1 MNGRFGTC
9 AACKAH
15 LDRTVTKRRF
25 FGLIIL
31 ANALVWAGGWFY
43 WERVHS
49 KAAAPGPSEA
59 GEDVPLVEVKANR
72 PKPGGVA
79 SDAPSA
85 VVIQTN
91 AFHWRQVE
99 SADYRTYVA
108 NLRGI
113 GCPEATI
120 KDIILTDIMKLFAE
134 RRGQFYQNGREFK
147 FWETREKHALT
158 ARQMEERDKQL
169 AKIDKEVPSVLRE
182 LLGVNYDREIN
193 KYFVDNREDERRLS
207 FVSEEKRRQLL
218 ALREELEGLKEHLL
232 DQAQN
237 GQPMDLNG
245 LKKIQEHRKEA
256 LSQILT
262 PEERDEFELRT
273 SETAERLRTELVGFN
288 PSEQEFREIYQ
299 LWQAHDEK
307 FAFVSADDASAAKAK
322 EQDRQRIE
330 QELKSKLEL
339 PRVVDYD
346 RARNPDYQLLST
358 LTERYEL
365 PQATAQAVF
374 EIKQIAENAR
384 QSLLAQK
391 SLGEAERLA
400 AMKAIQEET
409 QRAVR
414 QNLGDKLFP
423 VYARNGGTWIEGL
436 GPGDSPAK

>member
-1 MNGRFGTC
+1 M
-9 AACKAH
+9 A
-15 LDRTVTKRRF
+15 
-25 FGLIIL
+25 GLKP
-31 ANALVWAGGWFY
+31 NQ
-43 WERVHS
+43 
-49 KAAAPGPSEA
+49 
-59 GEDVPLVEVKANR
+59 
-72 PKPGGVA
+72 PKPGMVA
-79 SDAPSA
+79 SDALPA
-85 VVIQTN
+85 VIIQTN
-91 AFHWRQVE
+91 VFHWRQVE
-99 SADYRTYVA
+99 STDYRTYIA
-108 NLRGI
+108 NLRKI

-120 KDIILTDIMKLFAE
+120 KDIILTDIMRLFAE

-232 DQAQN
+232 DQAQA

-245 LKKIQEHRKEA
+245 LKKIEEHRKEA
-256 LSQILT
+256 LSRILT
-262 PEERDEFELRT
+262 PEEREEFELRT
-273 SETAERLRTELVGFN
+273 SDTAERLRTELVGFN
-288 PSEQEFREIYQ
+288 PTEQEFREIYQ

-307 FAFVSADDASAAKAK
+307 FAFVSAADASAAKAK

-330 QELKSKLEL
+330 QDIKSMLD
-339 PRVVDYD
+339 PQRGVDYD
-346 RARNPDYQLLST
+346 RAHNPDYQLLSVFS
-358 LTERYEL
+358 ERYEL
-365 PQATAQAVF
+365 PQTTAQAIF

-384 QSLLAQK
+384 QSLLAEK

-400 AMKAIQEET
+400 AMKAIHEET

-414 QNLGDKLFP
+414 QNLGDRLFP
-423 VYARNGGTWIEGL
+423 VYARNGGAWIEGL
-436 GPGDSPAK
+436 GPGDASALK